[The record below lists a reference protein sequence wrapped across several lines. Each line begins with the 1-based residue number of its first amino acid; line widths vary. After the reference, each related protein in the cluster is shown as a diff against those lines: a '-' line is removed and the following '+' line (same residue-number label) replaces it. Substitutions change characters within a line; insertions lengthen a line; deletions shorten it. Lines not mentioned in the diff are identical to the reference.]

1 MTQKKAMKMRLF
13 TILSS
18 LAVALAMCFAGP
30 AVRAAAPNEAAA
42 PAAASPGATAM
53 EKAAKDNKYLFIFF
67 YATKDTNTDALYGV
81 LQTAMAKMTDRANS
95 MAIYVADPAE
105 KPIIDKFGVRGAP
118 MPLLL
123 AIAPTGAATRA
134 FPKKFDEAQLQQAFV
149 TPCTAKC
156 MRAIQDRHSIL
167 LCVQS
172 EKTQFNKEALQGA
185 EAFKADPQYT
195 KGTEIITLN
204 PAEEVE
210 QPFLKALQVDPKTP
224 TAITL
229 LVTPPGAPVARI
241 VGATT
246 KDQIEAVVKTAQS
259 SCGPGCSC
267 HH

>member
-1 MTQKKAMKMRLF
+1 MTLTKVKNMTQF
-13 TILSS
+13 TILSL
-18 LAVALAMCFAGP
+18 LAVVLAMCIAGP
-30 AVRAAAPNEAAA
+30 AAQAAAPSETAA
-42 PAAASPGATAM
+42 PVAASPGAIAI

-67 YATKDTNTDALYGV
+67 YATKDTNTDSMYGV
-81 LQTAMAKMTDRANS
+81 LQTATAKMTDRANS
-95 MAIYVADPAE
+95 MAIYVADSAE

-149 TPCTAKC
+149 SPCTAKC

-172 EKTQFNKEALQGA
+172 EKTQSNQEATQGA

-204 PAEEVE
+204 PAEEME
-210 QPFLKALQVDPKTP
+210 QPFLKALQVDPRTP
-224 TAITL
+224 VAITL
-229 LVTPPGAPVARI
+229 LVTPTGAPVARFA
-241 VGATT
+241 GAVT
-246 KDQIEAVVKTAQS
+246 KDQIEAAVKAAQS

-267 HH
+267 HK

>member
-1 MTQKKAMKMRLF
+1 MTQLKAKEMTQF

-18 LAVALAMCFAGP
+18 LAVTLAMYFAGP

-67 YATKDTNTDALYGV
+67 YATKDTNTDAMYGV

-95 MAIYVADPAE
+95 MAIYVADAAE

-134 FPKKFDEAQLQQAFV
+134 FPKKLDEAQLQQAFV
-149 TPCTAKC
+149 TPCAAKC

-172 EKTQFNKEALQGA
+172 EKTQFNQEAMQGA
-185 EAFKADPQYT
+185 EAFKADPQYA

-229 LVTPPGAPVARI
+229 LVTPPGAPVGRI
-241 VGATT
+241 VGAAT
-246 KDQIEAVVKTAQS
+246 KDQIEAVVKAAQS